1 MASPS
6 EKKMKYDISEVQE
19 VKALIVDRKIVKL
32 SPVKTAKSGSRYFV
46 SEMSDGKGR
55 KRFVSFDTRLRSSMD
70 KFFQRE
76 ESVSIVNCEVKK
88 LPRSADDLEII
99 ASTSTQVVKSEKEYD
114 VERIDDARELAEL
127 SELKSISINQKV
139 TVKEKVT
146 KLEDAVSVKRGD
158 GNSVLKRDCVFADC
172 SCSVRLVV

>member
-32 SPVKTAKSGSRYFV
+32 SPVKTAGSRYFV
-46 SEMSDGKGR
+46 GEMSDGKGR